1 MISGGFNRKNRK
13 SNHLNN
19 NRLDTGFFHAMPLE
33 YSKIKIILLSVVF
46 LSFLSGLGVAGQ
58 LVINADM
65 QFAYAKKLM
74 ADHDYETAVVE
85 LKRFQHFFPDNE
97 NSEDT
102 VFYIGNCYYHLK
114 KFHDAARI
122 FNDIILTSDR
132 DDLVSKSVFLQ
143 SQSFM
148 KIGNK
153 GYAQLVLQNYLKL
166 TEDPDEKDRIYFHLA
181 QIHFEEVTKN
191 HNIDS
196 LKPAQKYLSKISP
209 ANKDRYRV
217 RYYQN
222 LIFKAEHAPK
232 KNPTAAGV
240 FSVIPGGGFLY
251 CERFHDAAVTFLL
264 NTGLI
269 AAAIQAWENDNKA
282 LAGVIGF
289 IETGFYTGNIY
300 GSIASAHKYNQAQ
313 IMNVLGHEMAVS
325 PDFNPEKSSF
335 GLTFN
340 FEF

>member
-1 MISGGFNRKNRK
+1 MTFQGRSF
-13 SNHLNN
+13 HL
-19 NRLDTGFFHAMPLE
+19 MPLG
-33 YSKIKIILLSVVF
+33 YIKIKQIFLSVIF
-46 LSFLSGLGVAGQ
+46 FSFLSGQAGAGQ

-65 QFAYAKKLM
+65 QFDYARKLM
-74 ADHDYETAVVE
+74 LDQDYETAVVE
-85 LKRFQHFFPDNE
+85 LKRFQYFFPEDEKNE
-97 NSEDT
+97 EA
-102 VFYIGNCYYHLK
+102 VFHIGNCYYHLK

-122 FNDIILTSDR
+122 FNDIILKSDR

-166 TEDPDEKDRIYFHLA
+166 TEDPDIKDRIYFQLA
-181 QIHFEEVTKN
+181 QIHFEEVTEN

-196 LKPAQKYLSKISP
+196 LKSAKKYLSKISP
-209 ANKDRYRV
+209 ENENRYKI
-217 RYYQN
+217 RYYRD
-222 LIFKAEHAPK
+222 LIFKAEHSPK

-240 FSVIPGGGFLY
+240 FAAIPGGGFLY

-289 IETGFYTGNIY
+289 VETGFYTGNIY
-300 GSIASAHKYNQAQ
+300 GSIASAHKYNHAQ
-313 IMNVLGHEMAVS
+313 IMNILGHEMAVA
-325 PDFNPEKSSF
+325 PDFNPERNSF